1 MGNAWKIGQVF
12 GIPIRMHYTWVI
24 IFVLITVSLITYVPG
39 SAGYPLVERVFFG
52 IITSLLFF
60 VSIIIHELFHSIV
73 AVKSGIPVKDIT
85 LFVFGGVSQITREAG
100 RPSTELVMAIMGP
113 VSSYALAG
121 IFFGLASITEAAGYE
136 LAGVFVGWLAYI
148 NFALGTFNL
157 LPGFPLDGGRV
168 LRSIIWMVS
177 GNYAKATR
185 VATAVG
191 RVVAY
196 FFIFGGIVVLFTQDW
211 FAGLWLAFIGWFLE
225 SAASSSQ
232 RQAALKE
239 ALRDYKARDVMTSE
253 CAFISPD
260 VSVSQLVHD
269 HILPTGRRC
278 VFVLDQGSL
287 RGIVSLSD
295 IKMASKETWDRTR
308 VADIMTPVSKLK
320 WVSPDDPAINLLERM
335 DEHDI
340 NQLPVVE
347 NGRVIGMIAR
357 DNVIRFLRTKA
368 ELGI

>member
-1 MGNAWKIGQVF
+1 MGSSWKIGQVF
-12 GIPIRMHYTWVI
+12 GIPIRMHYTWII

-39 SAGYPLVERVFFG
+39 STEYPLVDRIFFG
-52 IITSLLFF
+52 VVTSLLFF
-60 VSIIIHELFHSIV
+60 ISIIIHELFHSIV
-73 AVKSGIPVKDIT
+73 AVKNGIPVKDIT
-85 LFVFGGVSQITREAG
+85 LFVFGGVSQITKEAG
-100 RPSTELVMAIMGP
+100 RPGTELVMAIMGP

-121 IFFGLASITEAAGYE
+121 IFFGLASVIMAVGYD
-136 LAGVFVGWLAYI
+136 LASVFAGWLAYI
-148 NFALGTFNL
+148 NLALGTFNL
-157 LPGFPLDGGRV
+157 IPGFPLDGGRV

-177 GNYAKATR
+177 GNYARATR
-185 VATAVG
+185 VATTVG

-196 FFIFGGIVVLFTQDW
+196 LFIFGGIVVLFTQDW

-239 ALRDYKARDVMTSE
+239 ALRGYKARDVMTSE
-253 CAFISPD
+253 CVSIPPD

-278 VFVLDQGSL
+278 VFVLDQGNL
-287 RGIVSLSD
+287 QGVVSLSD

-320 WVSPDDPAINLLERM
+320 WVSPDEPALNLFERM
-335 DEHDI
+335 DEHDV